1 MLNNSNQ
8 EETDEIREEESVVG
22 EESMNLN
29 DTEMDSDSHEGS
41 AHDDAMSVNEVIAP
55 TCSEKTIKRQLL
67 KKQDVN
73 SQKVKQLLQ
82 AISDMF

>member
-8 EETDEIREEESVVG
+8 EETDKISEESVVG

-41 AHDDAMSVNEVIAP
+41 AHDDTMSVNEVIAP
-55 TCSEKTIKRQLL
+55 TCSEKTKE
-67 KKQDVN
+67 N
-73 SQKVKQLLQ
+73 C
-82 AISDMF
+82 